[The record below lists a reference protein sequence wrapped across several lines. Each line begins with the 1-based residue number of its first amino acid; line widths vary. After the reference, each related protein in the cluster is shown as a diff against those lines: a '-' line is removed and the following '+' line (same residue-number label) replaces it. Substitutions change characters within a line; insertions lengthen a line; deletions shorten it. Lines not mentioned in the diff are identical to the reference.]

1 MLEDGRCATQEGID
15 EIGDQLI

>member
-1 MLEDGRCATQEGID
+1 MLEDDRCATQEGID